1 MIADALALAGPLHQ
15 LTEVLSA
22 EPFVPE
28 PVRDVMRPVSAG
40 LEVAQT
46 LGPPLEHL
54 VTAAWDSLASLGAA
68 QSVEEL
74 GRTVGALVE
83 SAGEIARVTAVA
95 AEIVVRG
102 TVEVIGIAE
111 QFLARAVAL
120 GPGLVT
126 PVGQAALVGLAAEH
140 LVRGIHV
147 VERVQSELR
156 APTAELRRIQA
167 SIPGAPPV
175 PGEIAAGTV
184 HPAGAEG
191 AAAGAGAEGQTAS
204 HVGSPAAAVMGEGV
218 EVTLPDGSTA
228 TAPNERAATAVRS
241 ALTQQG
247 VPYSWGGTS
256 PGVGLD
262 CSGLTQW
269 AYGQSGVEL
278 PRLAQ
283 EQGIGT
289 PVSQSEI
296 MPGDLAVW
304 DGHVA
309 MCIGNSQMVEAGDPV
324 SVSGVRTDNCGMGFH
339 GFFRPTDGTAT

>member
-175 PGEIAAGTV
+175 PGEIAAGRV
-184 HPAGAEG
+184 RGRAPS
-191 AAAGAGAEGQTAS
+191 S
-204 HVGSPAAAVMGEGV
+204 H
-218 EVTLPDGSTA
+218 
-228 TAPNERAATAVRS
+228 
-241 ALTQQG
+241 
-247 VPYSWGGTS
+247 
-256 PGVGLD
+256 
-262 CSGLTQW
+262 
-269 AYGQSGVEL
+269 
-278 PRLAQ
+278 
-283 EQGIGT
+283 
-289 PVSQSEI
+289 
-296 MPGDLAVW
+296 
-304 DGHVA
+304 
-309 MCIGNSQMVEAGDPV
+309 
-324 SVSGVRTDNCGMGFH
+324 
-339 GFFRPTDGTAT
+339 